1 MDIASLATALESV
14 KTLSGIAKS
23 TANAIVDHQLK
34 DKLIEIQQGVLDVQ
48 AQLISATAERL
59 ELLQQ
64 ISALTLRIEELQEN
78 KLKLSRYKL
87 SEIETGKFLY
97 KSTIDS
103 EDQPPHYACPAC
115 YDAGRVRILQAA
127 KTGALQTRF
136 KCMASDCTFDIY
148 VGPTDPEKPQRVAPA
163 TMKVGW

>member
-23 TANAIVDHQLK
+23 TASAIVDHQLK
-34 DKLIEIQQGVLDVQ
+34 DKLIAIQQGVLDVQ
-48 AQLISATAERL
+48 AQLINATAERL

-64 ISALTLRIEELQEN
+64 ISTLRLQLEEFQED

-87 SEIETGKFLY
+87 SEIETGKYLY
-97 KSTIDS
+97 KSTIDA
-103 EDQPPHYACPAC
+103 EDQPPHYVCPAC
-115 YDAGRVRILQAA
+115 YDAGRVRVLQAV

-136 KCMASDCTFDIY
+136 KCMASDCKFDMYI
-148 VGPTDPEKPQRVAPA
+148 GPSDPKKPLRVAPA
-163 TMKVGW
+163 TMKVDW